1 MGSPKMG
8 GIYLNSKES
17 MRLNYFIVFIENMI
31 KKYKYSH
38 FEETNQKVGQIV
50 LKITKGKF
58 YNSASHYNIT

>member
-1 MGSPKMG
+1 MSSPKMG
-8 GIYLNSKES
+8 GIYLNSKKS

-50 LKITKGKF
+50 LKITKGNF
-58 YNSASHYNIT
+58 IILQAITI